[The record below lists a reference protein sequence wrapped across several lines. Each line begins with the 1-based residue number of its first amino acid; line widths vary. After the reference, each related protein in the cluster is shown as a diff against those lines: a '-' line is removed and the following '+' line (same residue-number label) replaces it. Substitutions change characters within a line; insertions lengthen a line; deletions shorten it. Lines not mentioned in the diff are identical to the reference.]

1 MKKLL
6 ELLHYLKSIEL
17 LQLFTIYLRYLIGTA
32 FIIAAFVMGK
42 IIPLFDVEQ
51 LDKGLPP
58 GLTSYA
64 FASFIHSP
72 LYWSFI
78 GWSQLIAGI
87 LLVTQRFARLGVVVY
102 LPIILNIFILT
113 YSYHFS
119 GTDIVSGL
127 MLLAAIY
134 LAIWEGDKL
143 QYLWVE
149 PALENLPQP
158 TQSIEKLP
166 VWGWA
171 GGGMILIIMVFFRKL
186 HPLYLCLLC
195 LLMGIIALLIYLI
208 KYRRR

>member
-1 MKKLL
+1 
-6 ELLHYLKSIEL
+6 
-17 LQLFTIYLRYLIGTA
+17 LRYLIGTA

-87 LLVTQRFARLGVVVY
+87 LLVTQRFARLG
-102 LPIILNIFILT
+102 
-113 YSYHFS
+113 
-119 GTDIVSGL
+119 
-127 MLLAAIY
+127 
-134 LAIWEGDKL
+134 DKL

-158 TQSIEKLP
+158 THSIEKLP